1 MTTVNVPVEFF
12 ESVIAIEVAITGALL
27 FLSLST
33 RDLGLRL
40 VSCRSPERRREL
52 PAGTDLEFVEHLS

>member
-40 VSCRSPERRREL
+40 VPGRSPERRREL